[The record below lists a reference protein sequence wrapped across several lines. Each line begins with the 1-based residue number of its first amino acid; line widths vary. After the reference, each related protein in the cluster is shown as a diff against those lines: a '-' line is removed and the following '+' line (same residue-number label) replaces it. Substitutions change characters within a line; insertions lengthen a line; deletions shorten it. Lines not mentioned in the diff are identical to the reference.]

1 MNAINDEVRGIMKQT
16 ERELLMRV
24 SSGESTANTV
34 ARELIAAAL
43 ENPVRHDSSV

>member
-1 MNAINDEVRGIMKQT
+1 MKKT

-43 ENPVRHDSSV
+43 GNPYATTQVHKVDE